1 MRYTCLHVL
10 KTPAN
15 AEYFLTEKCA
25 FRYNWELTD
34 SIIGRK
40 AAWSRKRLE

>member
-1 MRYTCLHVL
+1 MRHTCLHVL

-15 AEYFLTEKCA
+15 AEYFLTETCA